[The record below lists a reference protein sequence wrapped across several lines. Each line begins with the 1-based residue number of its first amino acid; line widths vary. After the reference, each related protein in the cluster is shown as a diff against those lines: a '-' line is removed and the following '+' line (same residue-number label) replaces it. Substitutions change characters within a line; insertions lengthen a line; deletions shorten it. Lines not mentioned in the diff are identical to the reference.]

1 MVVVIILGLAA
12 VGIVGSL
19 IVSEGGLR
27 NILSRNW
34 SVVDGTIDGGD
45 VVPVQGRS
53 GTMFRATVE
62 YSYQIAGQVYTG
74 TLSEDFLEE
83 GAASD
88 FVESRKGV
96 AAQVKYSPRHPRFSI
111 LL

>member
-1 MVVVIILGLAA
+1 MVAVVILGLAA
-12 VGIVGSL
+12 VGIVASL

-34 SVVDGTIDGGD
+34 PVVDGTIDGGD
-45 VVPVQGRS
+45 VFPVQGRS
-53 GTMFRATVE
+53 GTMFRARVK
-62 YSYQIAGQVYTG
+62 YSYQIAGQFYTG
-74 TLSEDFLEE
+74 TLSEDFYEAS
-83 GAASD
+83 AASD
-88 FVESRKGV
+88 FVESRKGA